1 MIYVLNSILVAVDWI
16 ENTLILSFS
25 ILVDL
30 PAGRRIHNEFSP
42 VPFVIKS

>member
-30 PAGRRIHNEFSP
+30 AGGTTNS
-42 VPFVIKS
+42 